1 MTRLHRLSRRSRQAD
16 AGLTLVELLVATTL
30 SLLVL
35 TMVTSFLISAQRAAA
50 TAGSVSE
57 NTRVAATAMNE
68 IGRTLRAATDNP
80 VSTGDVP
87 QYAFQYAS
95 PTSVRFFAYVNL
107 ESTLSK
113 AVEVQLTLD
122 PTTRSVTETRWA
134 GTQFSPTSAYYTFPL
149 ATGAVLSAA
158 PTSSRSLA
166 TTAVNTTLFA
176 FKDAGGKTLGNP
188 GAPLSAADLPNV
200 RAVTVTVVVGK
211 SMSDPNAVT
220 LTNTVGLANIVM
232 GAS

>member
-1 MTRLHRLSRRSRQAD
+1 MTRLHHAATRARDSDS
-16 AGLTLVELLVATTL
+16 GLTLVELLVATTL

-57 NTRVAATAMNE
+57 NTRVAANAMNE

-80 VSTGDVP
+80 VSTGDAP

-134 GTQFSPTSAYYTFPL
+134 GTQLSPTSAYYAFPL
-149 ATGAVLSAA
+149 ANGAVLSAA

-166 TTAVNTTLFA
+166 STAANTTMFT
-176 FKDAGGKTLGNP
+176 FKDGGGNTLGNP
-188 GAPLSAADLPNV
+188 GSPLAATDLPKV

-211 SMSDPNAVT
+211 STSDPNAVT
-220 LTNTVGLANIVM
+220 LTNTVSLANIVM
-232 GAS
+232 GGS

>member
-1 MTRLHRLSRRSRQAD
+1 MTTLHRLVRRVRQSEE
-16 AGLTLVELLVATTL
+16 GLTLVELLVATTL

-50 TAGSVSE
+50 TAGSVSD
-57 NTRVAATAMNE
+57 NTRVAANAMNE

-80 VSTGDVP
+80 VATGDDS
-87 QYAFQYAS
+87 QFAFQYAS
-95 PTSVRFFAYVNL
+95 ATSVRFFAYVNL

-122 PTTRSVTETRWA
+122 PTKRTITETRWA
-134 GTQFSPTSAYYTFPL
+134 GTQLSPTSAYYSFPL

-166 TTAVNTTLFA
+166 SSTVNTTLFE
-176 FKDAGGKTLGNP
+176 FQDAAGNP
-188 GAPLSAADLPNV
+188 LGGLNTPVAVTDLPNI
-200 RAVTVTVVVGK
+200 RTLKVTVVVGK
-211 SMSDPNAVT
+211 SLTDPNAVT
-220 LTNTVGLANIVM
+220 LTNTVSMANIVM
-232 GAS
+232 GGS